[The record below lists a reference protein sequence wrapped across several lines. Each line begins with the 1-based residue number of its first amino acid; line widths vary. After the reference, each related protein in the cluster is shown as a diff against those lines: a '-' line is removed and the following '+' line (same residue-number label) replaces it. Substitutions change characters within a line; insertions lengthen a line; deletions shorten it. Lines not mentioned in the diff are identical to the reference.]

1 MCDPY
6 LVAGAAGG
14 NWLMNKNK
22 ASERNAREEQQ
33 ARDDTIRDATWA
45 REDKRMEKFG
55 TDYNPT
61 DLGGSKR
68 YYQNGSK
75 SGQSNTKNNQTY
87 T

>member
-45 REDKRMEKFG
+45 REDKIRKEQ
-55 TDYNPT
+55 
-61 DLGGSKR
+61 GSPA
-68 YYQNGSK
+68 GSN
-75 SGQSNTKNNQTY
+75 SNQSNTKNNQTY